1 MSRKVHRFIAG
12 SKVMSVAVVFDSA
25 GTLLNTYRV
34 AKDIRNNKLLPGIE
48 TTTLTFSSPDRVLI
62 VLPVHSQDLMAA
74 PTEAILSEYLV
85 RHDIGFGISC
95 TRKITTADEIGDIL
109 YTDDRARVGDLQ
121 ECIRNVWTV
130 CREESVVTLNSGA
143 IINMEQQGIEFG
155 ITAGGWPFEG
165 AKEAVTALHRMGV
178 PTFIASGDRVTK
190 LERMADHLGIPRD
203 RVYGVATPT
212 VKAQIVSDLR
222 QEYDRVLMVGDGIND
237 LGAMRNAD
245 IAILTVQQ
253 QGDRPEELYKEAD
266 YVVKN
271 VREVVTIVQDLI
283 ASRKNC
289 DRDGCG
295 SAYKR

>member
-1 MSRKVHRFIAG
+1 
-12 SKVMSVAVVFDSA
+12 MSVAVVFDSA

-34 AKDIRNNKLLPGIE
+34 AKDIRNRKLLPGIE

-62 VLPVHSQDLMAA
+62 VIPVHSKDLMKE
-74 PTEAILSEYLV
+74 PPETLFSEYLV

-95 TRKITTADEIGDIL
+95 TRKITTADEIGDVL
-109 YTDDRARVGDLQ
+109 YADDCAQVGDLQ

-130 CREESVVTLNSGA
+130 CKEESVVTLNSGA
-143 IINMEQQGIEFG
+143 ILNMAGRGIEFA
-155 ITAGGWPFEG
+155 ITAGGWPFDG
-165 AKEAVTALHRMGV
+165 AKDAITALHRMGV

-212 VKAQIVSDLR
+212 VKAQIVNDLR

-237 LGAMRNAD
+237 LCAMRNAD
-245 IAILTVQQ
+245 IAILTIQQ
-253 QGDRPEELYKEAD
+253 PGDRPEDLYKEAD
-266 YVVKN
+266 HVVKN
-271 VREVVTIVQDLI
+271 VGEVVTIVQNLI
-283 ASRKNC
+283 AGRKNC

-295 SAYKR
+295 TTHKR

>member
-1 MSRKVHRFIAG
+1 
-12 SKVMSVAVVFDSA
+12 MSVAVVFDSA

-34 AKDIRNNKLLPGIE
+34 AKDIGNDKLLPGIE

-74 PTEAILSEYLV
+74 PPEALLSDYLI

-109 YTDDRARVGDLQ
+109 YADDRARIGDLQ

-130 CREESVVTLNSGA
+130 CRKESVVTLNSGA
-143 IINMEQQGIEFG
+143 IINMAQRGIEFA
-155 ITAGGWPFEG
+155 ITAGGWPFDG
-165 AKEAVTALHRMGV
+165 AKEAITALHRMGV

-237 LGAMRNAD
+237 LCAMRNAD

-253 QGDRPEELYKEAD
+253 PGDRPEDLYKEAD

-271 VREVVTIVQDLI
+271 VGEVVTIVQDLI
-283 ASRKNC
+283 QARKNC

-295 SAYKR
+295 AAYKR

>member
-1 MSRKVHRFIAG
+1 
-12 SKVMSVAVVFDSA
+12 
-25 GTLLNTYRV
+25 
-34 AKDIRNNKLLPGIE
+34 
-48 TTTLTFSSPDRVLI
+48 
-62 VLPVHSQDLMAA
+62 
-74 PTEAILSEYLV
+74 LSEYLI

-95 TRKITTADEIGDIL
+95 TRKITTADEIGDVL
-109 YTDDRARVGDLQ
+109 YTDDLARVGDLQ

-130 CREESVVTLNSGA
+130 CKEESVVTLNSGA
-143 IINMEQQGIEFG
+143 IINMAQRGIEFA
-155 ITAGGWPFEG
+155 ITAGGWPFDG
-165 AKEAVTALHRMGV
+165 AKEAITALHRMGV

-212 VKAQIVSDLR
+212 VKAQIINDLR

-237 LGAMRNAD
+237 LCAMRNAD

-253 QGDRPEELYKEAD
+253 AGDRPEDLYKEAD
-266 YVVKN
+266 YVVKS
-271 VREVVTIVQDLI
+271 VGEVVTIVQDLI

-295 SAYKR
+295 TAYKR

>member
-1 MSRKVHRFIAG
+1 
-12 SKVMSVAVVFDSA
+12 MSVAVVFDSA

-34 AKDIRNNKLLPGIE
+34 AKDIRNHKLLPGIE

-74 PTEAILSEYLV
+74 PQEALLSEYLV

-109 YTDDRARVGDLQ
+109 YADDSTRVSDLQ

-130 CREESVVTLNSGA
+130 CKAESVVTLNSGA
-143 IINMEQQGIEFG
+143 IINMAERRIEFA
-155 ITAGGWPFEG
+155 ITAGGWPFDG
-165 AKEAVTALHRMGV
+165 AKEAITALHRMGV

-212 VKAQIVSDLR
+212 VKAQIVNDLR

-237 LGAMRNAD
+237 LCAMRNAD

-253 QGDRPEELYKEAD
+253 PGDRPEDLYKEAD
-266 YVVKN
+266 YVVKS
-271 VREVVTIVQDLI
+271 VGEVVTIVQDLI
-283 ASRKNC
+283 AARQSC

-295 SAYKR
+295 TTHKR

>member
-1 MSRKVHRFIAG
+1 
-12 SKVMSVAVVFDSA
+12 MSVAVVFDSA

-34 AKDIRNNKLLPGIE
+34 AKDIRNHKLLPGIE

-62 VLPVHSQDLMAA
+62 VLPVHSKDLLAA
-74 PTEAILSEYLV
+74 PPDTLLSDYLI

-95 TRKITTADEIGDIL
+95 TRKITTSEEIGDIL
-109 YTDDRARVGDLQ
+109 YADDSARVGDLQ

-130 CREESVVTLNSGA
+130 CKEESVVTLNSGA
-143 IINMEQQGIEFG
+143 IINMAKRGIEFA
-155 ITAGGWPFEG
+155 ITAGGWPFDG
-165 AKEAVTALHRMGV
+165 AKEAITALHRMGV

-212 VKAQIVSDLR
+212 VKAQIINDLR

-237 LGAMRNAD
+237 LCAMRNAD

-253 QGDRPEELYKEAD
+253 PGDRPEDLYKEAD
-266 YVVKN
+266 YVVKS
-271 VREVVTIVQDLI
+271 VMEVVTIVQDLI
-283 ASRKNC
+283 GARKNC

-295 SAYKR
+295 AAYKR

>member
-1 MSRKVHRFIAG
+1 
-12 SKVMSVAVVFDSA
+12 MSVAVVFDSA

-34 AKDIRNNKLLPGIE
+34 AKEIRNHKLLPGIE

-62 VLPVHSQDLMAA
+62 VLPVHSKDLLAA
-74 PTEAILSEYLV
+74 PPDTLLSDYLI

-95 TRKITTADEIGDIL
+95 TRKITTSEEIGDIL
-109 YTDDRARVGDLQ
+109 YADDRTRVGDLQ

-130 CREESVVTLNSGA
+130 CKEESVVTLNSGA
-143 IINMEQQGIEFG
+143 IINMAQRGIEFA
-155 ITAGGWPFEG
+155 ITAGGWPFDG
-165 AKEAVTALHRMGV
+165 AKEAITALHRMGV

-212 VKAQIVSDLR
+212 VKAQIINDLR

-237 LGAMRNAD
+237 LCAMRNAD

-253 QGDRPEELYKEAD
+253 PGDRPEDLYKEAD
-266 YVVKN
+266 YVVKS
-271 VREVVTIVQDLI
+271 VGEVVTIVQDLI
-283 ASRKNC
+283 EARKNC

-295 SAYKR
+295 TAYKR

>member
-1 MSRKVHRFIAG
+1 
-12 SKVMSVAVVFDSA
+12 MSVAVVFDSA

-34 AKDIRNNKLLPGIE
+34 AKDIRNHKLLPGIE

-62 VLPVHSQDLMAA
+62 VLPVHSKDLLAS
-74 PTEAILSEYLV
+74 PPDTLLSDYLI

-95 TRKITTADEIGDIL
+95 TRKITTSEEIGDIL
-109 YTDDRARVGDLQ
+109 YADDRARVGDLQ

-130 CREESVVTLNSGA
+130 CKEESVVTLNSGA
-143 IINMEQQGIEFG
+143 IINMAKRGIEFA
-155 ITAGGWPFEG
+155 ITAGGWPFDG
-165 AKEAVTALHRMGV
+165 AKEAITALHRMGV

-212 VKAQIVSDLR
+212 VKAQIINDLR

-237 LGAMRNAD
+237 LCAMRNAD

-253 QGDRPEELYKEAD
+253 PGDRPEDLYKEAD
-266 YVVKN
+266 YVVKS
-271 VREVVTIVQDLI
+271 VMEVVTIVQDLQ
-283 ASRKNC
+283 ARKNC

-295 SAYKR
+295 AAYKR